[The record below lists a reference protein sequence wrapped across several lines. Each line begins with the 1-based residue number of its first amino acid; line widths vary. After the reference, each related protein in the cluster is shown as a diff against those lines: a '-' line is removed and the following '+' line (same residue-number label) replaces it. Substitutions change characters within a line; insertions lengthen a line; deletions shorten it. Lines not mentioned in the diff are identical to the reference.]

1 MQAIELVAQ
10 ISAEHELHLRLPEH
24 TATGSARIIVLFE
37 TDAPP
42 SRRGNL
48 DDFLDS
54 LPLNRSGGI
63 GRDAIMRGIDE
74 ERAGWDEH

>member
-1 MQAIELVAQ
+1 MQAIELVTQ
-10 ISAEHELHLRLPEH
+10 ISAEHELRLKLPEH
-24 TATGSARIIVLFE
+24 TATGSARVIVLFE

-48 DDFLDS
+48 DEFLDS

-63 GRDAIMRGIDE
+63 GRDEIQRKIDE